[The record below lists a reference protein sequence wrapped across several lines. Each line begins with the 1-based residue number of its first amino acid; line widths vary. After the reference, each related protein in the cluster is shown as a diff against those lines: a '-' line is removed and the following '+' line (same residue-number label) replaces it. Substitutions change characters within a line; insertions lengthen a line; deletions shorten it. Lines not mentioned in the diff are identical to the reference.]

1 MNGGF
6 FVQLESMVSI
16 AAGPSQL
23 IAALCDE
30 IGLETLINEAVE
42 WHPSY
47 CKVSPGMHVKAMVI
61 NILCSRM
68 PLYRVSEFYHELD
81 VELLFGSA
89 YTATDFND
97 DALARTLDRLYD
109 AQSWK
114 IYSQLALSVLRHIGL
129 PLEVVHSDTT
139 SFSLHGDYSDQ
150 EDLNITYGYNKDGR
164 PDLKQIVIG
173 LGVTPQRLPIIGK
186 IEDGN
191 TDDKTW
197 NTAFITKLREV
208 LAEEEW
214 NGLTYV
220 ADSALATMDNVLL
233 MKQKGL
239 SFITR
244 LPDTFSLSSEL
255 KEEAGWRDQWQD
267 VQVTNEEDGRSRYR
281 LQSFERELYGQP
293 LRFVVVH
300 SSHLEAKQQET
311 LERQMNKEREKMAK
325 ALRTLSAAQYACEHD
340 AQQAIAAFRKQHKW
354 KFHEAA
360 LVSVPETYT
369 LPRTGRGRPKE
380 GEKPE
385 TAVRW
390 RIVASDIGPQE
401 EALLAITTK
410 QGMFVLMTSH
420 KESPAW
426 TSEKILQTYK
436 GQAAAETRFRLLKDP
451 SVLNAIYLKQPSR
464 IEALGTV
471 FIMALLLYG
480 LLEWRVRENLK
491 QEKEPIL
498 LPGKRKS
505 FTPTAEM
512 LLAMLKSI
520 QVIVGTMGEQR
531 IRAVS
536 AHVNDNVKRIVRLA
550 GYDIAIYTSQAV
562 EKSGR

>member
-1 MNGGF
+1 MEQALANGGI
-6 FVQLESMVSI
+6 FVQLEAMVSI

-23 IAALCDE
+23 IAALIDE

-47 CKVSPGMHVKAMVI
+47 CKVSPGMHVKAMII

-81 VELLFGSA
+81 VEMLFGST
-89 YTATDFND
+89 YTAADFSD

-114 IYSQLALSVLRHIGL
+114 VYSQLALSVLRHIGL

-139 SFSLHGDYSDQ
+139 SFSLHGDYLDQ

-197 NTAFITKLREV
+197 NTTFINKLREV

-214 NGLTYV
+214 NQLTYV

-233 MKQKGL
+233 MKKEGL

-255 KEEAGWRDQWQD
+255 KEEASWRDQWQD
-267 VQVTNEEDGRSRYR
+267 VQVTNEEEGRSRYQ

-311 LERQMNKEREKMAK
+311 L
-325 ALRTLSAAQYACEHD
+325 
-340 AQQAIAAFRKQHKW
+340 
-354 KFHEAA
+354 
-360 LVSVPETYT
+360 
-369 LPRTGRGRPKE
+369 
-380 GEKPE
+380 
-385 TAVRW
+385 
-390 RIVASDIGPQE
+390 
-401 EALLAITTK
+401 
-410 QGMFVLMTSH
+410 
-420 KESPAW
+420 
-426 TSEKILQTYK
+426 
-436 GQAAAETRFRLLKDP
+436 
-451 SVLNAIYLKQPSR
+451 
-464 IEALGTV
+464 
-471 FIMALLLYG
+471 
-480 LLEWRVRENLK
+480 
-491 QEKEPIL
+491 
-498 LPGKRKS
+498 
-505 FTPTAEM
+505 
-512 LLAMLKSI
+512 
-520 QVIVGTMGEQR
+520 QR
-531 IRAVS
+531 
-536 AHVNDNVKRIVRLA
+536 
-550 GYDIAIYTSQAV
+550 
-562 EKSGR
+562 